1 MEAFVRKLYNG
12 HHYVIA
18 GNPDQFTENSKI
30 VGEYSTRREAIRNG
44 KREGYDIVIRNR
56 AKVAEQSK
64 KSSIL
69 DKLAS
74 SKQRV
79 AEQSHTPQRT
89 LAKSKTLGL
98 E

>member
-12 HHYVIA
+12 RHYVIA
-18 GNPDQFTENSKI
+18 GNPDEFSENSKI
-30 VGEYSTRREAIRNG
+30 VGEYGTRREAIRNG
-44 KREGYDIVIRNR
+44 KREGYNIVIRNR

-64 KSSIL
+64 KKSIL

-79 AEQSHTPQRT
+79 SEQSPTPRRT
-89 LAKSKTLGL
+89 LAKSNAPGL

>member
-18 GNPDQFTENSKI
+18 GNPDQFNENSKI

-56 AKVAEQSK
+56 ATVAEEGK
-64 KSSIL
+64 KKSIL

-79 AEQSHTPQRT
+79 AEQSYTPQRT
-89 LAKSKTLGL
+89 LAKSNTPSL
-98 E
+98 